1 MKPAARIAL
10 VVGLAVLCSSADAR
24 KPEDVF
30 RGQII
35 ILKKPLPQKFK
46 NPEHFIAEVKRNQI
60 DHVWPQD
67 KEEKAWKIE
76 YAAFFA
82 QPLNDVQ
89 AEVKF
94 FDITNKAKKPRFVTS
109 DSQYTSRRGDRVLFN
124 SIIVEKG
131 EELFHINHKYQMRL
145 ESKKKII
152 ATGTFTLR
160 GKGPKY
166 SGKVTFSEEDAKKKG
181 QDEE

>member
-1 MKPAARIAL
+1 MKLAARIAV
-10 VVGLAVLCSSADAR
+10 VVGFVFVCSAADAR

-30 RGQII
+30 RGQIV
-35 ILKKPLPQKFK
+35 ILKKPLPLKFK
-46 NPEHFIAEVKRNQI
+46 NPEHFINEVKRNRI
-60 DHVWPQD
+60 DHVWPQE
-67 KEEKAWKIE
+67 KEEKTWKIE

-109 DSQYTSRRGDRVLFN
+109 DSQYTSKRGERVLFN
-124 SIIVEKG
+124 SIVVEKG
-131 EELFHINHKYQMRL
+131 EELFGINRKYLMRL
-145 ESKKKII
+145 ESRKKII
-152 ATGTFTLR
+152 ATTTFTLR

-166 SGKVTFSEEDAKKKG
+166 SGKVTFTEEDAKKKG
-181 QDEE
+181 DDEE

>member
-1 MKPAARIAL
+1 MKLAARIAL
-10 VVGLAVLCSSADAR
+10 IVGIAFVCSAADAR

-35 ILKKPLPQKFK
+35 ILKKPLPLKFK
-46 NPEHFIAEVKRNQI
+46 NPEHFIAEVKRNRI

-67 KEEKAWKIE
+67 KDEKSWKIE

-89 AEVKF
+89 ADVKF
-94 FDITNKAKKPRFVTS
+94 YDITNKAKKPRFVTS
-109 DSQYTSRRGDRVLFN
+109 DSQYTSKRGERVLFN
-124 SIIVEKG
+124 SIVVEKG
-131 EELFHINHKYQMRL
+131 EELFSINHKYLMRL

-152 ATGTFTLR
+152 ASATFTLR

-181 QDEE
+181 EDEE

>member
-1 MKPAARIAL
+1 MRLAGRIAL
-10 VVGLAVLCSSADAR
+10 IVGIAVICASADAR

-30 RGQII
+30 RGEII
-35 ILKKPLPQKFK
+35 ILKKPLPLKFK
-46 NPEHFIAEVKRNQI
+46 NPEHFIAEVKRNRI

-67 KEEKAWKIE
+67 KEEKSWKIE

-94 FDITNKAKKPRFVTS
+94 FDITNKARKPRFVTS
-109 DSQYTSRRGDRVLFN
+109 DSQYTSKRGDRVLFN

-131 EELFHINHKYQMRL
+131 EELFAVNHKYLMRL
-145 ESKKKII
+145 ESRKKII
-152 ATGTFTLR
+152 ASTTFTLR

-181 QDEE
+181 ADEE

>member
-1 MKPAARIAL
+1 MKLASRIAL
-10 VVGLAVLCSSADAR
+10 VVGIAFICSAADAR

-30 RGQII
+30 RGQIV
-35 ILKKPLPQKFK
+35 ILKKPLPLKFK
-46 NPEHFIAEVKRNQI
+46 NPEQFI
-60 DHVWPQD
+60 
-67 KEEKAWKIE
+67 
-76 YAAFFA
+76 
-82 QPLNDVQ
+82 

-109 DSQYTSRRGDRVLFN
+109 DSQYTSKRGERVLFN
-124 SIIVEKG
+124 SIVVEKG
-131 EELFHINHKYQMRL
+131 EELFHINHKYLMRL

-152 ATGTFTLR
+152 ATATFTLR

-166 SGKVTFSEEDAKKKG
+166 SGKVTFTEEDAKKKG

>member
-1 MKPAARIAL
+1 MKLAARFAL
-10 VVGLAVLCSSADAR
+10 VVGLAVVCSSADAR
-24 KPEDVF
+24 RPEDVF

-35 ILKKPLPQKFK
+35 ILKKPLPLKFK

-60 DHVWPQD
+60 EHVWPQD

-94 FDITNKAKKPRFVTS
+94 FDVTNRGKKPRFVTS
-109 DSQYTSRRGDRVLFN
+109 DSQYTSKRGERVLFN
-124 SIIVEKG
+124 SIVVEKG
-131 EELFHINHKYQMRL
+131 EELFHTNHKYLMRL
-145 ESKKKII
+145 ESQKRII
-152 ATGTFTLR
+152 ASATFVLR
-160 GKGPKY
+160 GKGPRY

-181 QDEE
+181 DDEE